1 MIIEESIGETRK
13 EKKSECINK
22 IINDH
27 SVQNITSGSEMREF
41 PLKLNDYVWCQTT
54 LEANRMGSKVMLEE
68 YK

>member
-1 MIIEESIGETRK
+1 MIMEESIGEARK

-27 SVQNITSGSEMREF
+27 SVQNINSDFEMRAF
-41 PLKLNDYVWCQTT
+41 PLKLKDYAWCQTT
-54 LEANRMGSKVMLEE
+54 LEANRMGSEVMLEE

>member
-1 MIIEESIGETRK
+1 MEESIGEARK

-27 SVQNITSGSEMREF
+27 SVQNSNSDFEMRAF
-41 PLKLNDYVWCQTT
+41 PLKLNDYAWCQTL
-54 LEANRMGSKVMLEE
+54 LEAYTMDSEVMLEE

>member
-1 MIIEESIGETRK
+1 MIMEESIGEARK

-27 SVQNITSGSEMREF
+27 SIQNINSVSEMHAF
-41 PLKLNDYVWCQTT
+41 PLKLNDYVWCQTI
-54 LEANRMGSKVMLEE
+54 LEANRMDSEVMLEE